1 MSNPYLIQPD
11 LSKPPTDLLKSPLP
25 YPLDPFQQYALEA
38 IHKQNNVFICA
49 KTGSGKTAV
58 AEIGIYRALD
68 NKKRI
73 FYTSPIKSL
82 SNQKFSDLTKQFPHV
97 SVGIMTGDIK
107 FQPDAQILVMTTEI
121 LRNLLYK
128 QGTKTQTLGLTA
140 SLSLDNLGLVIF
152 DECHYINDPDR
163 GKVWE
168 ETMILVPSTV
178 QLILLSAT
186 LEKPAIFA
194 QWLGQLKKVPIYCI
208 ETQYRIVPLTH
219 AIINPTTDE
228 FEVTLTPTTVVSV
241 SSASTNKSSN
251 SSASER
257 ILGEVFQD
265 KIYRDY
271 LTQLKAIKDGHAV
284 FKEKVHNKLLSG
296 EKGAV
301 EGKIRPKTFVH
312 QLNHTLQL
320 LLSRNQLPAL
330 FFVFSRKGC
339 ESLASKVEHTFLDT
353 NESSQVL
360 HTMNYHLHPFKESL
374 ESLPQYHQIR
384 DLLLKGIA
392 YHHSGLLPLLKEII
406 EILFTKGLV
415 KLLFATETFA
425 VGLNMPTK
433 TVVFT
438 GLSKYDDLTKGQ
450 RLLRTDEYTQ
460 MAGRAGRRG
469 KDKEGL
475 VLYLPERDPVSV
487 YELQQIMKGSK
498 QPVLS
503 RMDFG
508 YDFLLKTLNAG
519 NTSWLQLMEQSYWF
533 QQRQAQLQQ
542 NEKEATAIQA
552 KITTVSNCL
561 SPELIAICEEKKA
574 RIEAIRDAKGNKFKK
589 LQQEFNAWSAAT
601 LQTSQVQAA
610 LLNYQSLQDLQAELR
625 SATNYNAYLKD
636 HASGMEP
643 TVAFLRSA
651 GYLKESLSPL
661 AALSSSDLTL
671 RGTLATEI
679 NEGHPLL
686 MTELFLSKAAHGL
699 TGPELAALLSVFL
712 EDFDKDAAHSLA
724 TINISKEIKDIMRLI
739 NADAKRLSDVE
750 YELEA
755 SKSEDDW
762 NLSLQWAE
770 LVYRWLTEEGV
781 HIATLCQDYGTFEG
795 NLVRG
800 FLKLTN
806 LLDEWSSLATF
817 CENADQLEKITTTKA
832 LLVRGL
838 VQPTSLYLRL

>member
-1 MSNPYLIQPD
+1 MVYLIQPD
-11 LSKPPTDLLKSPLP
+11 LSKVPTDLPKSPLP

-58 AEIGIYRALD
+58 AELGIYRALD
-68 NKKRI
+68 KKQRI
-73 FYTSPIKSL
+73 FYTTPIKSL

-168 ETMILVPSTV
+168 ETMILIPPQV

-186 LEKPAIFA
+186 VEKPAIFA

-228 FEVTLTPTTVVSV
+228 FQTTLT
-241 SSASTNKSSN
+241 AG
-251 SSASER
+251 SE
-257 ILGEVFQD
+257 LFQD
-265 KIYRDY
+265 RIYRDY
-271 LTQLKAIKDGHAV
+271 LTQLKAIKDGHAT
-284 FKEKVHNKLLSG
+284 FKEKVHNKVLSG

-320 LLSRNQLPAL
+320 LLNRGQLPAL

-339 ESLASKVEHTFLDT
+339 ESLASKVEHNFLDT

-415 KLLFATETFA
+415 KLLSATETFA

-542 NEKEATAIQA
+542 NEKEAAAIQA

-574 RIEAIRDAKGNKFKK
+574 RTDAIRDAKGNKFKK

-610 LLNYQSLQDLQAELR
+610 LLNYQSLQDLQTELR

-643 TVAFLRSA
+643 TVAFLRGA

-661 AALSSSDLTL
+661 TALSGSDPSQQASLTGRYGCQKVELSSSDLTL

-699 TGPELAALLSVFL
+699 SGPELAALLSVFL
-712 EDFDKDAAHSLA
+712 EDFDKDSPYSLDS
-724 TINISKEIKDIMRLI
+724 IGVSKEIKDIMRLI
-739 NADAKRLSDVE
+739 NADAKRLSDLE
-750 YELEA
+750 YEHQA

-762 NLSLQWAE
+762 TLSLQWAE

-806 LLDEWSSLATF
+806 LLDEWSSIATF

-832 LLVRGL
+832 VLVRGL

>member
-1 MSNPYLIQPD
+1 MSYLIQPD
-11 LSKPPTDLLKSPLP
+11 LSKVPTDLPKSPLP

-58 AEIGIYRALD
+58 AELGIYRALD
-68 NKKRI
+68 NNKRVAPEEPNSSGASCLPSPGLGKRV
-73 FYTSPIKSL
+73 FYTTPIKSL

-128 QGTKTQTLGLTA
+128 QGTKTASLGLTA

-168 ETMILVPSTV
+168 ETMILIPPTV

-186 LEKPAIFA
+186 VEKPAIFA

-228 FEVTLTPTTVVSV
+228 FQTTLT
-241 SSASTNKSSN
+241 AG
-251 SSASER
+251 SE
-257 ILGEVFQD
+257 LFQD

-271 LTQLKAIKDGHAV
+271 LTQLKAIKDGHAQ
-284 FKEKVHNKLLSG
+284 FKEKVHNKILSG

-320 LLSRNQLPAL
+320 LLNRGQLPAL

-339 ESLASKVEHTFLDT
+339 ESLASKVEHNFLDT

-574 RIEAIRDAKGNKFKK
+574 RVDAIRDAKGNKFKK

-625 SATNYNAYLKD
+625 SAANYNAYLKD

-643 TVAFLRSA
+643 TVAFLRNA

-661 AALSSSDLTL
+661 TALSQADLTL

-712 EDFDKDAAHSLA
+712 EDFDKDAAYSLA
-724 TINISKEIKDIMRLI
+724 TIDVSKEIKDIMRLI
-739 NADAKRLSDVE
+739 NADAKRLSDIE
-750 YELEA
+750 YELGA

-770 LVYRWLTEEGV
+770 LVYRWLTEQGV

-806 LLDEWSSLATF
+806 LLDEWSSIATF

-838 VQPTSLYLRL
+838 VQPTSLYLKL

>member
-1 MSNPYLIQPD
+1 
-11 LSKPPTDLLKSPLP
+11 
-25 YPLDPFQQYALEA
+25 
-38 IHKQNNVFICA
+38 V
-49 KTGSGKTAV
+49 
-58 AEIGIYRALD
+58 
-68 NKKRI
+68 
-73 FYTSPIKSL
+73 
-82 SNQKFSDLTKQFPHV
+82 
-97 SVGIMTGDIK
+97 
-107 FQPDAQILVMTTEI
+107 
-121 LRNLLYK
+121 
-128 QGTKTQTLGLTA
+128 
-140 SLSLDNLGLVIF
+140 
-152 DECHYINDPDR
+152 
-163 GKVWE
+163 
-168 ETMILVPSTV
+168 
-178 QLILLSAT
+178 
-186 LEKPAIFA
+186 
-194 QWLGQLKKVPIYCI
+194 
-208 ETQYRIVPLTH
+208 
-219 AIINPTTDE
+219 TDE

-257 ILGEVFQD
+257 IVGEIFQD
-265 KIYRDY
+265 KVYRDY
-271 LTQLKAIKDGHAV
+271 LTQLKAIKDGHAT
-284 FKEKVHNKLLSG
+284 FKEKVHNKILNG
-296 EKGAV
+296 EKGPV

-339 ESLASKVEHTFLDT
+339 ESLASKVEHTFLDS
-353 NESSQVL
+353 NEASQVL
-360 HTMNYHLHPFKESL
+360 HIMNYHLHPFKESL

-384 DLLLKGIA
+384 DLLQKGIA
-392 YHHSGLLPLLKEII
+392 FHHSGLLPLLKEII
-406 EILFTKGLV
+406 EILFTKGFV
-415 KLLFATETFA
+415 KVLFATETFA

-498 QPVLS
+498 QAVLS

-519 NTSWLQLMEQSYWF
+519 NTGWLQLMEQSYWF
-533 QQRQAQLQQ
+533 QQRLHKLQE
-542 NEKEATAIQA
+542 NEKEVAGIKA
-552 KITTVSNCL
+552 KITTISNCL

-574 RIEAIRDAKGNKFKK
+574 RSEELRDAKGNKYKK
-589 LQQEFNAWSAAT
+589 LTQEFNAWSAAT
-601 LQTSQVQAA
+601 LSGTQVQAA
-610 LLNYQSLQDLQAELR
+610 LLNYQSLQELKTLLR
-625 SATNYNAYLKD
+625 SAENYTAYLKD
-636 HASGMEP
+636 HAAGIEP
-643 TVAFLRSA
+643 TVAFLRA
-651 GYLKESLSPL
+651 ADYLKTPESLSSP
-661 AALSSSDLTL
+661 AALSGCQKVELSSSDLTL

-712 EDFDKDAAHSLA
+712 EDF
-724 TINISKEIKDIMRLI
+724 NKDISLSLKDLDIPKTIPPVMVSI
-739 NADAKRLSDVE
+739 NADAKRLSDLE
-750 YELEA
+750 YEHQA
-755 SKSEDDW
+755 SKSEDAWD
-762 NLSLQWAE
+762 LSLQWAE

-817 CENADQLEKITTTKA
+817 CENADQLEKITVTKA

>member
-1 MSNPYLIQPD
+1 MSYLIQPD
-11 LSKPPTDLLKSPLP
+11 LSKVPTDLPKSPLP
-25 YPLDPFQQYALEA
+25 YQLDPFQQYALEA

-58 AEIGIYRALD
+58 AELGIYRALEES
-68 NKKRI
+68 KRI
-73 FYTSPIKSL
+73 FYTTPIKSL

-121 LRNLLYK
+121 LRNILYK
-128 QGTKTQTLGLTA
+128 QGSKTQTLGLTA

-168 ETMILVPSTV
+168 ETMILIPPTV

-186 LEKPAIFA
+186 VEKPAIFA

-228 FEVTLTPTTVVSV
+228 FQTTLT
-241 SSASTNKSSN
+241 AG
-251 SSASER
+251 SE
-257 ILGEVFQD
+257 LFQD

-271 LTQLKAIKDGHAV
+271 LTQLKAIKDGHAQ
-284 FKEKVHNKLLSG
+284 FKEKVHNKVLSG

-301 EGKIRPKTFVH
+301 EGKVRPKTFVH

-320 LLSRNQLPAL
+320 LLSRGQLPAL

-339 ESLASKVEHTFLDT
+339 ESLASKVEHNFLDT

-360 HTMNYHLHPFKESL
+360 HTMNYHLHPFKASL
-374 ESLPQYHQIR
+374 ESLPQYHQIQ

-392 YHHSGLLPLLKEII
+392 FHHSGLLPLLKEII

-519 NTSWLQLMEQSYWF
+519 NTSWLELMEQSYWF

-542 NEKEATAIQA
+542 NEKEISAIEA
-552 KITTVSNCL
+552 KITTVNNCL
-561 SPELIAICEEKKA
+561 SPDLIALCEEKKA
-574 RIEAIRDAKGNKFKK
+574 RSEAVRDAKGNKYKK

-601 LQTSQVQAA
+601 LSGTQVQAA

-625 SATNYNAYLKD
+625 SAQNYNAYLKD

-643 TVAFLRSA
+643 TVAFLRAA
-651 GYLKESLSPL
+651 GYLKTPESLSPL
-661 AALSSSDLTL
+661 TASDLTL

-712 EDFDKDAAHSLA
+712 EDFDKDASHSLA
-724 TINISKEIKDIMRLI
+724 SIAVPPPIKEVMRRINV
-739 NADAKRLSDVE
+739 DAQTLSD
-750 YELEA
+750 LEHKHQA

-817 CENADQLEKITTTKA
+817 CENADQLEKITATKA